1 MAASKKYAIFIAGEA
16 LLGIL
21 TAYANFPSM
30 VLLEEIISK
39 NKRAMFSCLVALF
52 ETVVFYTPLYAVFD
66 RWDYVF
72 YIIVVCLVV
81 ESIAVMVFLYE
92 SPRSYME
99 PKQREEMLM
108 ILKGIDK
115 VNKRSAMFEKNIE
128 SEDYQ
133 NILRTLSEEKRKKK
147 FKKDTRIR

>member
-81 ESIAVMVFLYE
+81 ESIAVMVF
-92 SPRSYME
+92 
-99 PKQREEMLM
+99 
-108 ILKGIDK
+108 
-115 VNKRSAMFEKNIE
+115 
-128 SEDYQ
+128 
-133 NILRTLSEEKRKKK
+133 
-147 FKKDTRIR
+147 

>member
-1 MAASKKYAIFIAGEA
+1 
-16 LLGIL
+16 
-21 TAYANFPSM
+21 
-30 VLLEEIISK
+30 
-39 NKRAMFSCLVALF
+39 
-52 ETVVFYTPLYAVFD
+52 
-66 RWDYVF
+66 
-72 YIIVVCLVV
+72 
-81 ESIAVMVFLYE
+81 
-92 SPRSYME
+92 ME

-108 ILKGIDK
+108 ILKGIAK